1 MLFLLERLQWLFWK
15 MVSRKFCTQ
24 CVLLKQCIEMTSS
37 WPNPM
42 ILFSFHLF
50 DLSLALGIIDH
61 SCFRWNSLFSLTLT
75 SAPSLTVA
83 SLLFPWLLLLRML
96 LLKDLFY
103 WPTLEVLLF
112 PRIPQT
118 CGDYLSV
125 LLPSMKP
132 SAALP
137 LKCKGGQLRCQ
148 RANISKWR

>member
-1 MLFLLERLQWLFWK
+1 

-24 CVLLKQCIEMTSS
+24 CVLLKQFIEIASS
-37 WPNPM
+37 WPNPV

-50 DLSLALGIIDH
+50 GLSLAFGIIDH

-83 SLLFPWLLLLRML
+83 SLLLLWLFLLRML
-96 LLKDLFY
+96 LLKYLFF
-103 WPTLEVLLF
+103 WPTLETLLF
-112 PRIPQT
+112 PQIPRT
-118 CGDYLSV
+118 CGDYMSV

-132 SAALP
+132 PVALP

>member
-1 MLFLLERLQWLFWK
+1 MLFILEKLKWLFWK

-24 CVLLKQCIEMTSS
+24 CVLLKQFM
-37 WPNPM
+37 PNPM

-50 DLSLALGIIDH
+50 GLSLALGIIDH

-96 LLKDLFY
+96 LLKDLFF
-103 WPTLEVLLF
+103 WPTLETLLF
-112 PRIPQT
+112 PQIPRT
-118 CGDYLSV
+118 CGDYMSV
-125 LLPSMKP
+125 LLPYTKP
-132 SAALP
+132 PVALP